1 MDNIVLSQLK
11 ESFDREEE
19 KVKIQQKKEEEM
31 FWKTKGFKT
40 WEEIVSYLK
49 ETNKT
54 LYNYGDTLKWNSDKN
69 MIEHHYQC
77 SDGNDCNF
85 WYETEF
91 LSEDEFINHHKNI
104 DEKYS
109 NVCRNTYGYINSWT
123 K

>member
-19 KVKIQQKKEEEM
+19 KLKILQKKEEEM

-49 ETNKT
+49 KTNKT

-77 SDGNDCNF
+77 SDGYDCNF
-85 WYETEF
+85 WYETKF
-91 LSEDEFINHHKNI
+91 LSEDEFINHHKSL

-109 NVCRNTYGYINSWT
+109 DICRNTYGYIYDWT